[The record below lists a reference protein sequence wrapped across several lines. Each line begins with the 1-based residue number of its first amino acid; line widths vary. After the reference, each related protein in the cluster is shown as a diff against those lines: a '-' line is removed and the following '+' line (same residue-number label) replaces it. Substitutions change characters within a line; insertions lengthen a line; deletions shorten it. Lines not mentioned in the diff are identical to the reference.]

1 MIYTLKTLM
10 EKLNDLGAGPDVKLA
25 VIGEKQKELERKERH
40 SVSAHHAIVDVE
52 RHGDTI
58 LLTYR
63 D

>member
-1 MIYTLKTLM
+1 MIDTIESLM
-10 EKLNDLGAGPDVKLA
+10 AKLNELGAGPDSKVA

-40 SVSAHHAIVDVE
+40 SVFAHHAIVDAE